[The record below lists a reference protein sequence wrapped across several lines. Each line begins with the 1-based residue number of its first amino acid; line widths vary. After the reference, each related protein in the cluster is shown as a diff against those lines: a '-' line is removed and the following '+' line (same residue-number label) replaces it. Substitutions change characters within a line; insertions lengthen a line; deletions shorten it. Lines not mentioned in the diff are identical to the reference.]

1 MPGQHQAQL
10 VERDIRL
17 LFDGC
22 VDQARMILDRGRTPV
37 AALRLGGRGAMLQH
51 QLPPAD
57 RARRADP
64 EPLGRSPA
72 RHPALDR
79 GHHPLT
85 KILRK
90 HSRHRCRP
98 PPPGTE
104 PESENR
110 ARVNPYRFKTP
121 GNRSKENTV
130 G

>member
-51 QLPPAD
+51 QLTPAD

-72 RHPALDR
+72 HIPPSTAATTRSRRSCESTRGIGAGLLRPAQSL
-79 GHHPLT
+79 
-85 KILRK
+85 
-90 HSRHRCRP
+90 
-98 PPPGTE
+98 
-104 PESENR
+104 NQ
-110 ARVNPYRFKTP
+110 KTAP
-121 GNRSKENTV
+121 V
-130 G
+130 